1 MPMLLFYS
9 CIIKFKYMYS
19 ARSGSPLNDNLHLTS
34 NDFSGTPHFFWPG
47 NKALSQATISS
58 NRSGGGGKWTKISLK
73 ARMATIKDK
82 SRFHRPSH
90 DIIFTLCHSAL
101 LLIFML

>member
-1 MPMLLFYS
+1 MYPVANLLAVLSFPS
-9 CIIKFKYMYS
+9 LLLEGRGGEGK
-19 ARSGSPLNDNLHLTS
+19 LQT
-34 NDFSGTPHFFWPG
+34 FSFIFRCSEKSEGVFCTTWSG

-82 SRFHRPSH
+82 SRFH
-90 DIIFTLCHSAL
+90 
-101 LLIFML
+101 